1 MDMCTLTH
9 PSIHTYIHIHAYACI
24 HTYTQ
29 ICVHTTCMRADIHTN
44 MHTHTHTHK
53 HTHTQTRF
61 LSLSLLLCVCTHIH
75 VHVVYVSTAQILSA
89 LSSTTRIYVSIIAR
103 ASPLPESVFDS
114 RVKLL
119 KHSKQWGKSGRD
131 PRDRQPLW
139 DVATPLQRQKERK
152 RERDTDRKA
161 SERERDKD
169 RPRPSERGRE
179 GGRECAGWDQ
189 TSKPP

>member
-131 PRDRQPLW
+131 PRRST
-139 DVATPLQRQKERK
+139 ATVGCRYTFTKTEREKER
-152 RERDTDRKA
+152 EGHGQEG
-161 SERERDKD
+161 ERER
-169 RPRPSERGRE
+169 ERQR
-179 GGRECAGWDQ
+179 
-189 TSKPP
+189 